1 MSVWLMQSCSEST
14 ACHQNPCT
22 IESLAH
28 NPSIYSSFSLTVNS
42 STPSAAQSPSS
53 RTYSRFDVTAAAA
66 AIRAWSGPAGLSAS
80 RSNPVLI
87 CRAAMMNSKLQRL
100 KVRTLKMMMI
110 KNTPFLYPGP
120 RTACSCCSLLIFFP
134 ALYKYAY
141 PS

>member
-87 CRAAMMNSKLQRL
+87 CRAAMMNSKPQRL
-100 KVRTLKMMMI
+100 KVRTLKMMRSC
-110 KNTPFLYPGP
+110 LYPGP
-120 RTACSCCSLLIFFP
+120 GTACSCCSLLIFFP